1 MAVTPNPPA
10 NDSRA
15 RARSAVERSSW
26 AEAFDEFSA
35 ADRDDALEPHD
46 LERWA
51 HAANMLNRLAERDAI
66 ATRAHQAFLDSN
78 DAEGAARCAFW
89 LGFELMLERETARGN
104 GWLARAGRVL
114 DEAQLDSVV
123 RGYLL
128 LPQAIHAVSKDPSE
142 SLAYMERAVEIGR
155 RFNERSLIAFARM
168 GMGRA
173 HIKLGRVAEG
183 LSLLDE
189 VMISVTSNEVAQMF
203 VGGIYCAVIDACQEV
218 FDLRRAREWTDAL
231 DRWCKAQPDL
241 AAFQGACRVNRAAI
255 MQLHGAWN
263 DAMDEARRACEWLSD
278 PPGQPAAGAA
288 FYRAAELNR
297 VRGELAEA
305 EVAYRAANECGRQP
319 YPGLAQLWFAQS
331 RVGDATAA
339 MQRLLRERQGTRTRV
354 PVLEAAVEIMIAA
367 GDVEAARAA
376 SDELSG
382 VASELSAPYLSAA
395 AAHARGAVSL
405 ASGDAR
411 AALDDLRTALS
422 SWRELGAPFEAGR
435 TRVLIAL
442 ASRALADEGTAA
454 FELDAARRAF
464 ELLGAKPDA
473 ARVGMLQT
481 PVGVDRG
488 GALTDREAEVL
499 ALVAA
504 GKTNREIASALRI
517 SEKTVARHVSNI
529 FMKLGL
535 PNRAAATA
543 YAYEHKLVRPVST

>member
-1 MAVTPNPPA
+1 
-10 NDSRA
+10 
-15 RARSAVERSSW
+15 VERSRW

-35 ADRDDALEPHD
+35 ADGDGGLEPHD

-51 HAANMLNRLAERDAI
+51 HTANMLNRVAERDAL
-66 ATRAHQAFLDSN
+66 ATRAHQAFLDSR

-89 LGFELMLERETARGN
+89 LGFELMMEHETARGS

-128 LPQAIHAVSKDPSE
+128 LPQGVRAISKNPSE

-173 HIKLGRVAEG
+173 LIKLGRVAEG

-189 VMISVTSNEVAQMF
+189 VMISVTSNEVDQIV
-203 VGGIYCAVIDACQEV
+203 VGAIYCAVIDACQEV
-218 FDLRRAREWTDAL
+218 FDLRRAGEWTDAL
-231 DRWCKAQPDL
+231 HRWCKAQPDL

-255 MQLHGAWN
+255 MQLHGAWG
-263 DAMDEARRACEWLSD
+263 DAMDEARRACEWLAD

-288 FYRAAELNR
+288 FYRAAELHR
-297 VRGELAEA
+297 VRGEFAEA
-305 EVAYRAANECGRQP
+305 ETAYRSANECGRQP
-319 YPGLAQLWFAQS
+319 YPGLAQLWFAQDRLS
-331 RVGDATAA
+331 DAAAA

-354 PVLEAAVEIMIAA
+354 PVLEAVVEIMIAA
-367 GDVEAARAA
+367 GDVDAARAA
-376 SDELSG
+376 SHELSD
-382 VASELSAPYLSAA
+382 VASAVNAPYISAA

-405 ASGDAR
+405 ASGDAHT
-411 AALDDLRTALS
+411 ALDDLRTALA
-422 SWRELGAPFEAGR
+422 SWRDLGAPFEAGR

-442 ASRALADEGTAA
+442 AARALADEGTAS
-454 FELDAARRAF
+454 FELDGAQRAF
-464 ELLGAKPDA
+464 QELGAKPDA
-473 ARVGMLQT
+473 ARVDLLLN
-481 PVGVDRG
+481 PVVAECG
-488 GALTDREAEVL
+488 GALTEREAEVL

-504 GKTNREIASALRI
+504 GKTNRGIARALRI
-517 SEKTVARHVSNI
+517 SEKTVARHMSNI
-529 FMKLGL
+529 FTKLGL

-543 YAYEHKLVRPVST
+543 YAYEHKLVRTTST